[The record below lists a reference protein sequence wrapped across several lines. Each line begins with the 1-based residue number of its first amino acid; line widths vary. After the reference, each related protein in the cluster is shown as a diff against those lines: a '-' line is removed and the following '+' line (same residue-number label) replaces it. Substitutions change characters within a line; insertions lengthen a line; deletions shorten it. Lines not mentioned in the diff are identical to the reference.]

1 MEDLKM
7 SNFPRYDTKLFTEVW
22 EDVNAFK
29 TDYNG
34 VGIPTT
40 ISASNAGTLYYL
52 LYARYG
58 NSPIANYDENQ
69 FKYKVFSII
78 FQYGPTW
85 EKRLSIQQSLRGLSA
100 TDILKGAEAIYNHA
114 YNPSQEP
121 GTSARDALTYINEQ
135 NATLYNKSQ
144 MDAYGQL
151 WDLLATDVTGEFLD
165 KFKGCFK
172 QFVTP
177 ERTWIYVTDL
187 DQEDEEDNG

>member
-40 ISASNAGTLYYL
+40 ISATNASTLYYL

-69 FKYKVFSII
+69 FKYKVFSTIY
-78 FQYGPTW
+78 QYGPTW
-85 EKRLSIQQSLRGLSA
+85 EKRLAIQQNIRGL
-100 TDILKGAEAIYNHA
+100 TDTDLLKGSEAIYNHA

-121 GTSARDALTYINEQ
+121 AVDSRTPLNYINDQ
-135 NATLYNKSQ
+135 NATLYNKSK

-177 ERTWIYVTDL
+177 ERTWIYVTEL
-187 DQEDEEDNG
+187 DEEEDNG

>member
-1 MEDLKM
+1 M

-29 TDYNG
+29 ADYNG

-40 ISASNAGTLYYL
+40 ISATNAATLYYL

-69 FKYKVFSII
+69 FKYKIFSVIY
-78 FQYGPTW
+78 QYGPTW
-85 EKRLSIQQSLRGLSA
+85 EKRLAVQQTLRGLSD
-100 TDILKGAEAIYNHA
+100 TQLLEGASAIYNHA
-114 YNPSQEP
+114 YNPSTNPES
-121 GTSARDALTYINEQ
+121 TVLDYINEQ
-135 NATLYNKSQ
+135 NTTKYGKTK

-177 ERTWIYVTDL
+177 ERTWIYVTEL
-187 DQEDEEDNG
+187 DEDENNG